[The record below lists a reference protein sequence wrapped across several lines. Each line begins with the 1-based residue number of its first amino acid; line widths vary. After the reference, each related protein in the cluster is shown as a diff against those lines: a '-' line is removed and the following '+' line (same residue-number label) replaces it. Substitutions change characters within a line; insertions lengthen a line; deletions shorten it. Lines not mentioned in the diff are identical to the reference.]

1 MSICAALFLCRSK
14 YFRGRKIFGD
24 WDIRVEQVYIYIMWY
39 ACVGVCDMCV
49 TIVMCAFV
57 RLLVCLLVCVYV
69 DVCVCVRVCV
79 CVTLCV
85 YAFLLFCFFE
95 IISLRTSSLP
105 MTLSFCI
112 FYTLFS
118 YRLLT
123 SLSVL
128 LEALEPIMTSAN
140 VFDIRRNSQR
150 STWPHIQN
158 QEQLLTS
165 RSLEVAREL

>member
-1 MSICAALFLCRSK
+1 MCDDSDVCFCAPARVSVGVHL
-14 YFRGRKIFGD
+14 RGRV
-24 WDIRVEQVYIYIMWY
+24 R
-39 ACVGVCDMCV
+39 AC
-49 TIVMCAFV
+49 
-57 RLLVCLLVCVYV
+57 L
-69 DVCVCVRVCV
+69 CVCVK
-79 CVTLCV
+79 TLC
-85 YAFLLFCFFE
+85 FLAFFE